1 MSSALGAYAPN
12 HHLTVY
18 EPYRAR
24 YGQAPGNATY
34 DQPGCERYGT
44 PTVPVRYPI
53 YERLFHPAQQTQSRA
68 SYLPPRPEFGG
79 SMPPPAVFNEPW
91 AKSPFRNQSE
101 TGLDGLAGR
110 GGCDSKQVFEAL
122 LELTCGPRPTERN
135 ISARA

>member
-68 SYLPPRPEFGG
+68 SYLPPRPMFGG

-91 AKSPFRNQSE
+91 AKENDEPGSFYCWGQQYLFEYEGPVPKQPPTPRTECTKPLDYYTQSK
-101 TGLDGLAGR
+101 L
-110 GGCDSKQVFEAL
+110 
-122 LELTCGPRPTERN
+122 
-135 ISARA
+135 